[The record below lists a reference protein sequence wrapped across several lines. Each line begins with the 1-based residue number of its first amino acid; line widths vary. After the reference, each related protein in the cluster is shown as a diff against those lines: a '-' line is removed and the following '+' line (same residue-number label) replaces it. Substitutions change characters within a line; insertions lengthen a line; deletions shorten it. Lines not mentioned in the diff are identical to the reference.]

1 MPLYPALMHMKAQQ
15 RKALAVLVDPDKAS
29 PEHLDRLVP
38 LAVAAGVGYFFVGGS
53 LLVSGI
59 LKTTVRAIKERCSIP
74 VVLFPG
80 AATHLSPAA
89 DALLYLSLI
98 SGRNPELLIGQQVLS
113 APAVKRS
120 GLEVLSTGYM
130 LVDGGAPTT
139 VSYISNTTPL
149 PRHKPDIA
157 VSTAL
162 AGELLGM
169 KLIFMDAGSGA
180 PQPVPAD
187 MIHAVAG
194 QIDIP
199 LVVGGGIRTALQAY
213 DAAAAGANIV
223 VIGNV
228 LEESPELL
236 PELAAAVNQA
246 SGHLVSVGI

>member
-1 MPLYPALMHMKAQQ
+1 MSLYPALLALKAQK

-29 PEHLDRLVP
+29 PEHLDQLVP
-38 LAVAAGVGYFFVGGS
+38 MAVAAGVGYCFVGGS

-59 LKTTVRAIKERCSIP
+59 LETTIRAIKERCAIP
-74 VVLFPG
+74 IVLFPG
-80 AATHLSPAA
+80 AATHLTPAA

-113 APAVKRS
+113 APAAKRS

-149 PRHKPDIA
+149 PHNKSDIA
-157 VSTAL
+157 ASTAL

-180 PQPVPAD
+180 PRPVPTG
-187 MIHAVAG
+187 MIHAVAA

-199 LVVGGGIRTALQAY
+199 LVVGGGIRTPQQAY
-213 DAAAAGANIV
+213 DAAKAGADIV
-223 VIGNV
+223 VVGNV
-228 LEESPELL
+228 LEVAPELL
-236 PELAAAVNQA
+236 PELAAAVGQA
-246 SGHLVSVGI
+246 SGHLVGSQL

>member
-1 MPLYPALMHMKAQQ
+1 MPLYPALMHLKAQR
-15 RKALAVLVDPDKAS
+15 RKALAVLVDPDKAD
-29 PEHLDRLVP
+29 ETHLSRLVE
-38 LAVAAGVGYFFVGGS
+38 LAVTAGVDYFFVGGS
-53 LLVSGI
+53 LLLSGR
-59 LKTTVRAIKERCSIP
+59 LEATVQAIKVQCTIP

-80 AATHLSPAA
+80 AATHLTPAA

-113 APAVKRS
+113 APGVKRS

-149 PRHKPDIA
+149 PHNKSDIA

-169 KLIFMDAGSGA
+169 KLIFIDAGSGA
-180 PQPVPAD
+180 PRPVPTG
-187 MIHAVAG
+187 MIHAVAA
-194 QIDIP
+194 QIGIP
-199 LVVGGGIRTALQAY
+199 LVVGGGIRTPQQAY
-213 DAAAAGANIV
+213 DAAKAGADIV
-223 VIGNV
+223 VVGNV
-228 LEESPELL
+228 LEEVPELL

-246 SGHLVSVGI
+246 SGHLVGAG